1 MDQAL
6 EAHKRSFAH
15 DTSDGDRLW
24 RETNPA
30 RVNAEVAAM
39 AAAVESVESVVAS
52 PDYYEAHRT
61 ALKELVAS
69 FADVAEPLREAW
81 SMPPGGEGSGSD
93 AEANPQGYAPMM
105 HKKQSFRV
113 EARQEQLDGGGWT
126 ASEDHR
132 LRVAVGTNGV
142 QNWQL
147 VAAHHEKLGSDT
159 DSGGDAITSD
169 TNGGLSVFSTYSS
182 FSSFNSDNGSNNPL
196 RKRSAIMCE
205 WRWRHV
211 VEPELR
217 SRAAAETGT
226 FVDDAADVSSM
237 NEKSL

>member
-1 MDQAL
+1 MLGTGCTPFIFLDQAL

-105 HKKQSFRV
+105 HKRQSFRV

-132 LRVAVGTNGV
+132 LRV
-142 QNWQL
+142 
-147 VAAHHEKLGSDT
+147 GSDT

-169 TNGGLSVFSTYSS
+169 TNGGLSVFST